1 MSNTYFQFK
10 HFTIHQERC
19 AMKVCTDACLF
30 GAWVGNNVERYKL
43 GVERILDIGAGT
55 GLLSLMLAQ
64 KTTALIDAIELDE
77 HTAEQAAENFE
88 ATAWKER
95 LQVIQGDARL
105 VHLGRKYDLVI
116 SNPPFFENDL
126 KTEDSRRNIALH
138 SDSLSLEELLTV
150 IKKNLAEN
158 GRFAVLL
165 PYHRKKEFEQLA
177 IAGGFNVA
185 EEVSIKQTPA
195 HPYFRV
201 ILLCTTVVATAAHTS
216 IFIRDSDEYSSA
228 FTNLLKDYY
237 LKF

>member
-10 HFTIHQERC
+10 QFTIHQERC

-30 GAWVGNNVERYKL
+30 GAWVGNKVERYAS

-126 KTEDSRRNIALH
+126 KTEDSRRNLALH
-138 SDSLSLEELLTV
+138 SASLSLEELLTV

-165 PYHRKKEFEQLA
+165 PYHRKKEFEQLVMA
-177 IAGGFNVA
+177 AGFNVA
-185 EEVSIKQTPA
+185 EEVSVKQTPA
-195 HPYFRV
+195 HPYFRA
-201 ILLCTTVVATAAHTS
+201 ILICTTVVAPEAHTS
-216 IFIRDSDEYSSA
+216 IFIRDGDEYSSA
-228 FTNLLKDYY
+228 FINLLKDYY
-237 LKF
+237 LKL